1 MQQEEILKSLNDFEH
16 MIQKNFSEDA
26 VESIET
32 EGLRRSFRGLKNN
45 AIKEI
50 VEDIEH
56 AKSVISSP
64 IYVGLLGR
72 YSHGKSA
79 LVNALFKLDDD
90 CRLPEG
96 EGVVTS
102 KVTLVDF
109 DDYPTAQA
117 FAIVSNEELP
127 RQISI
132 NELIGSVG
140 SNNDDESICVE
151 SYKLT
156 LPTSGRG
163 FASNFLANNITLVD
177 MPGLGGP
184 YFTDKVTT
192 ANYLKYMDMALVVMK
207 VDEIE
212 DSARHI
218 RYFVENLNIPVV
230 PILTYQDLWKKSDLY
245 MDCDDEA
252 AMLAKAQSLIE
263 EHLPSLKKYCVNLI
277 AVSSIKD
284 ENGSEHKNIAS
295 LRGIILDQITN
306 KKLAIGKARTEIA
319 PIYKKQVMELSKE
332 FGALKIK
339 LDKLLA
345 DINKEFNQ
353 WLPNSKDILS
363 FEETLNKNVRI
374 KRAKDRFIAEA
385 KRVISDCTR
394 EYRER
399 VNEMRS
405 LSSYNDLKNLVDK
418 FEDSVTDRFAI
429 HKSRMSDLNKEY
441 LTVLGEQV
449 QGIIEQMQFDR
460 QTKKDLSNRVENV
473 LETSHFEWDC
483 QYRNE
488 SKVQDDISNAIRTY
502 SANTTINYFSELIK
516 NPTNLLL
523 VGIGLGILIIFPG
536 IPLLKKISLCG
547 LIPLVIAAINVYQ
560 AIPTQRRNELNNL
573 KNSLIDALQGGF
585 NEVKWKEYVE
595 ETILKYIGEVY
606 EDLESDMSSETD
618 LYNRDTKEFLRIK
631 DEIEDGKEELS
642 VKIEEEL
649 QGLKANVR

>member
-1 MQQEEILKSLNDFEH
+1 MDTND
-16 MIQKNFSEDA
+16 
-26 VESIET
+26 V
-32 EGLRRSFRGLKNN
+32 
-45 AIKEI
+45 IKEI
-50 VEDIEH
+50 VDDIEH

-212 DSARHI
+212 DAARHI

-245 MDCDDEA
+245 MDCDDET

-284 ENGSEHKNIAS
+284 ENGNEHKNIDS
-295 LRGIILDQITN
+295 LRRIILDQITN

-405 LSSYNDLKNLVDK
+405 LASYNDLKNLVDK
-418 FEDSVTDRFAI
+418 FEDNVTDRFAI
-429 HKSRMSDLNKEY
+429 HKSRMTDLNKEY

-460 QTKKDLSNRVENV
+460 QTKEDLSGRVENI
-473 LETSHFEWDC
+473 LETSRFEWDC

-488 SKVQDDISNAIRTY
+488 NKV
-502 SANTTINYFSELIK
+502 TT
-516 NPTNLLL
+516 
-523 VGIGLGILIIFPG
+523 VH
-536 IPLLKKISLCG
+536 
-547 LIPLVIAAINVYQ
+547 
-560 AIPTQRRNELNNL
+560 
-573 KNSLIDALQGGF
+573 
-585 NEVKWKEYVE
+585 
-595 ETILKYIGEVY
+595 
-606 EDLESDMSSETD
+606 
-618 LYNRDTKEFLRIK
+618 
-631 DEIEDGKEELS
+631 
-642 VKIEEEL
+642 
-649 QGLKANVR
+649 

>member
-117 FAIVSNEELP
+117 FAIVSNEDLP

-345 DINKEFNQ
+345 DINPLEKQEQ
-353 WLPNSKDILS
+353 MGEICHP
-363 FEETLNKNVRI
+363 
-374 KRAKDRFIAEA
+374 
-385 KRVISDCTR
+385 
-394 EYRER
+394 
-399 VNEMRS
+399 
-405 LSSYNDLKNLVDK
+405 LVDPP
-418 FEDSVTDRFAI
+418 ST
-429 HKSRMSDLNKEY
+429 
-441 LTVLGEQV
+441 
-449 QGIIEQMQFDR
+449 
-460 QTKKDLSNRVENV
+460 
-473 LETSHFEWDC
+473 
-483 QYRNE
+483 
-488 SKVQDDISNAIRTY
+488 
-502 SANTTINYFSELIK
+502 LI
-516 NPTNLLL
+516 
-523 VGIGLGILIIFPG
+523 
-536 IPLLKKISLCG
+536 
-547 LIPLVIAAINVYQ
+547 
-560 AIPTQRRNELNNL
+560 
-573 KNSLIDALQGGF
+573 
-585 NEVKWKEYVE
+585 
-595 ETILKYIGEVY
+595 
-606 EDLESDMSSETD
+606 
-618 LYNRDTKEFLRIK
+618 
-631 DEIEDGKEELS
+631 
-642 VKIEEEL
+642 
-649 QGLKANVR
+649 